1 MVSQC
6 VNPQCGKPL
15 HYLRDGK
22 IFLLE
27 VPVDNAHDST
37 ESAQLTAKM
46 EHFWLCG
53 ECSPKFVVRQVGS
66 RIEVVAKG
74 RSRRPAEPADPI
86 ELPVAS

>member
-22 IFLLE
+22 VFLLE
-27 VPVDNAHDST
+27 VQTDQRD
-37 ESAQLTAKM
+37 TARM

-53 ECSPKFVVRQVGS
+53 ECSAKFVVRQAGS
-66 RIEVVAKG
+66 RVEVVSKHK
-74 RSRRPAEPADPI
+74 SRRPAAAPQIETLPI
-86 ELPVAS
+86 AS